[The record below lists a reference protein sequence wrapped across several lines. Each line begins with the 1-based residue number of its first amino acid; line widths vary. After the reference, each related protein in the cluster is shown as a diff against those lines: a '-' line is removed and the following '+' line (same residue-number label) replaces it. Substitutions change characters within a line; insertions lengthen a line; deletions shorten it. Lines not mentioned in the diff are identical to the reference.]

1 MKPSLILAAFL
12 LCTGAASGQAP
23 YRTCPLAPNIKT
35 LQVRLNDR
43 DFDLPL
49 LHLDGSDVLHIQFDE
64 MSHDVRSYSYRVLH
78 CDADW
83 TPSALAS
90 GEYLAGFPTGMVS
103 EYALSTTTTYP
114 YTNYKLSVPNDD
126 MSFTKSGNYVLQV
139 YEDNDPDHPVAQVC
153 FCVVEPRVSIDGTI
167 RGNTDTELGG
177 RLQQLDFEVDLGSYA
192 VNDPR
197 EELTVTVRQNN
208 RTDNEVTGLKP
219 TYLRGSVLSYVNN
232 RALIFEGG
240 VEYHR
245 FDISSVYTGTNQ
257 IERIDYD
264 GEHYDAYLY
273 KDAVQPSRTY
283 VTEPDVNGRYVINLQ
298 ESHFDLDTDA
308 DYINVHFAV
317 PRDEPFFDGQVYIG
331 GDCCYNLL
339 DEGSRMRYDFN
350 AGEYFKTL
358 LLKQGGYNYQ
368 YWFVPKGETR
378 ASVERVEGSF
388 WEARTEYTVYVYHRP
403 WGGRYD
409 LLVGVETIE
418 N

>member
-1 MKPSLILAAFL
+1 M
-12 LCTGAASGQAP
+12 
-23 YRTCPLAPNIKT
+23 
-35 LQVRLNDR
+35 
-43 DFDLPL
+43 
-49 LHLDGSDVLHIQFDE
+49 
-64 MSHDVRSYSYRVLH
+64 
-78 CDADW
+78 
-83 TPSALAS
+83 
-90 GEYLAGFPTGMVS
+90 
-103 EYALSTTTTYP
+103 
-114 YTNYKLSVPNDD
+114 
-126 MSFTKSGNYVLQV
+126 
-139 YEDNDPDHPVAQVC
+139 
-153 FCVVEPRVSIDGTI
+153 
-167 RGNTDTELGG
+167 
-177 RLQQLDFEVDLGSYA
+177 
-192 VNDPR
+192 
-197 EELTVTVRQNN
+197 TVRQNN
-208 RTDNEVTGLKP
+208 RYGQRGGRAEA
-219 TYLRGSVLSYVNN
+219 YLPARQPAEL
-232 RALIFEGG
+232 REQPRPHLRGG

-368 YWFVPKGETR
+368 YWFVPRGRPAPAWSGWRAASGKPATNIPSTCTTARGEDATTCWWAWR
-378 ASVERVEGSF
+378 R
-388 WEARTEYTVYVYHRP
+388 
-403 WGGRYD
+403 
-409 LLVGVETIE
+409 
-418 N
+418 

>member
-1 MKPSLILAAFL
+1 MKHSLLLAALL
-12 LCTGAASGQAP
+12 LCAGAVAGQTP
-23 YRTCPLAPNIKT
+23 YRTRPLAPNIKT

-49 LHLDGSDVLHIQFDE
+49 LHLGGTDVLHVQFDE
-64 MSHDVRSYSYRVLH
+64 MSHEVRSYSYRVLH
-78 CDADW
+78 CNADW
-83 TPSALAS
+83 TPSVLAS
-90 GEYLAGFPTGMVS
+90 GEYLAGFPSGIVS

-114 YTNYKLSVPNDD
+114 YTNYKLSVPNED

-153 FCVVEPRVSIDGTI
+153 FCVVEPHVSVSGSI
-167 RGNTDTELGG
+167 RGNTDTELSG
-177 RLQQLDFEVDLGSYA
+177 RLQQLDFEVDLGSYE
-192 VNDPR
+192 VSDPR
-197 EELTVTVRQNN
+197 GEISVTVRQNN
-208 RTDNEVTGLKP
+208 RYDNEVTGLKP
-219 TYLRGSVLSYVNN
+219 TYLRGSLLSYVNN

-240 VEYHR
+240 NEYHR
-245 FDISSVYTGTNQ
+245 FDISSVYTGALQ
-257 IERIDYD
+257 VESMDYD

-273 KDAVQPSRTY
+273 KDAVQPHHTY

-317 PRDEPFFDGQVYIG
+317 PRAEPFFDGQLYIG
-331 GDCCYNLL
+331 GECCYNLL

-378 ASVERVEGSF
+378 ASVERVDGSF
-388 WEARTEYTVYVYHRP
+388 WEARNEYTIYVYHRP

-409 LLVGVETIE
+409 LLVGVETVE